1 VREILAAWVPPGLFR
16 VASCRFYLA
25 FPLYDD
31 ENHEATPTVFS
42 VSFRRRGRRHLFP
55 RMPFDEKSFIPDY
68 SMNRRKAREYV
79 LQILFQAEFAG
90 TGCKVLPPDD
100 FWSDK
105 DGKGRDDLKGFA
117 NELARGTMENI
128 GEIDRVI
135 QKAAEHWDVR
145 RMAAVDRNILRFAVY
160 EILYRKDI
168 PSAVT
173 MNEALE
179 IAKKYSSL
187 ESVPFING
195 LLDKIARDAGKK

>member
-1 VREILAAWVPPGLFR
+1 MRRLF
-16 VASCRFYLA
+16 S
-25 FPLYDD
+25 
-31 ENHEATPTVFS
+31 
-42 VSFRRRGRRHLFP
+42 GI
-55 RMPFDEKSFIPDY
+55 PFDGQSLIPDCP
-68 SMNRRKAREYV
+68 MNRRKAREYA
-79 LQILFQAEFAG
+79 LQMLFQAEFAG
-90 TGCKVLPPDD
+90 KGRQVPLPDD
-100 FWSDK
+100 FWSGK
-105 DGKGRDDLKGFA
+105 DREESDDLKGFA
-117 NELARGTMENI
+117 NELARGTVENL

-135 QKAAEHWDVR
+135 QEAAEHWDVR